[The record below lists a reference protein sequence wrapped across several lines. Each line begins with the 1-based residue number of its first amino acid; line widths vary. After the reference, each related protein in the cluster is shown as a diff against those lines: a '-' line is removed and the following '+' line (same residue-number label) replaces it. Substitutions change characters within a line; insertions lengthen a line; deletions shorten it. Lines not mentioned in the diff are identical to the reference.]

1 MTGQSQQPI
10 VTDQHPPQVPAA
22 YHQNDE
28 IDLRELFKALWDGK
42 LTIVLATM
50 FCTVLAVTYALTTQ
64 EWWSSTAK
72 IAEPQSQDMAAYQKL
87 VKQFQPLFDIYQEDG
102 TILVSKDLDNL
113 IDTKVLFKRFIDAFD
128 SVDNKRDFLD
138 TSREF
143 QSFKAK
149 LQGNASTSV
158 DEERRQL
165 YSEWF
170 DKINA
175 DATDKSPLSPY
186 ELTLQST
193 TKENS
198 YALLQE
204 YIQVTQS
211 KAQNDALNN
220 LQTIIDTKHN
230 ELVQQ
235 KRILESQARN
245 RLEVEAERAKYALNI
260 ATAAEVDKPIQSYND
275 KEIFSID
282 LGTKALAAKVTALES
297 VKNLSVIEPRLQQ
310 IDAKLDML
318 NTLKIDR
325 SFIRDIVDDHDD
337 LVLVRAII
345 DLGHN
350 LGKQVIAEGVET
362 KSQLD
367 YLKSIGCDAMQGFL
381 LSRPLT
387 ADNITAFF
395 RQSHPEEELN

>member
-1 MTGQSQQPI
+1 VTGQSQQPI

-325 SFIRDIVDDHDD
+325 NIQFQTFRFLENVEQPISRDKPKRALIAV
-337 LVLVRAII
+337 LGTLLGGMLGVAIVLVR
-345 DLGHN
+345 
-350 LGKQVIAEGVET
+350 
-362 KSQLD
+362 
-367 YLKSIGCDAMQGFL
+367 F
-381 LSRPLT
+381 
-387 ADNITAFF
+387 AF
-395 RQSHPEEELN
+395 RREDDESM